1 MSDGFLVISNPPFL
15 LCNNPV
21 VPFYEFHQ
29 NFTHGLYI
37 TLHYITLQE
46 RTPLPHHRQVATDA
60 IRLSPSPLPP
70 FLRPQEPQ
78 GILGPVPWDAAASSQ
93 QDVPKDHGGFVG
105 ELDLEFVKKHQNIDD
120 HSQQA
125 RDISQ
130 WTWLENLLND
140 LKHENASPTT
150 SENLCLTGYLF
161 AWICMNN
168 SCLLISVGS
177 SWEPLRMELSPTMGN
192 DENGPNQIRSI
203 SLLSRT
209 WHMDFPR
216 EMCYDLDRNSIDPHF
231 KMGKSL
237 DI

>member
-1 MSDGFLVISNPPFL
+1 MVFWLQAVHHVCSVKTRLYDMFINFIKIYSWSLHDRKEHH
-15 LCNNPV
+15 CHTTNNS
-21 VPFYEFHQ
+21 Q
-29 NFTHGLYI
+29 
-37 TLHYITLQE
+37 
-46 RTPLPHHRQVATDA
+46 RT
-60 IRLSPSPLPP
+60 S
-70 FLRPQEPQ
+70 
-78 GILGPVPWDAAASSQ
+78 SSQ

>member
-1 MSDGFLVISNPPFL
+1 MV
-15 LCNNPV
+15 
-21 VPFYEFHQ
+21 Y
-29 NFTHGLYI
+29 

-130 WTWLENLLND
+130 RTWLENLLND

-203 SLLSRT
+203 SLLHGHGT
-209 WHMDFPR
+209 WTSPEKCAMTWTEIALTLTSKWENHLIFR
-216 EMCYDLDRNSIDPHF
+216 KQLLAIWANYL
-231 KMGKSL
+231 L
-237 DI
+237 